1 MGKVARIVTGVL
13 TGGLSEAARAVGKG
27 LTPKVP
33 QIPQPQ
39 PPQPPEE
46 AEGGTGSTPAEIA
59 ERTRREGRRR
69 SRASTILTRP
79 QGLLDSSQGGG
90 RSLLG

>member
-13 TGGLSEAARAVGKG
+13 TGGWSEAARAVGKG

-33 QIPQPQ
+33 QIPQ
-39 PPQPPEE
+39 PQPPEE

-69 SRASTILTRP
+69 SRASTVLTRP
-79 QGLLDSSQGGG
+79 HGLLDSSQGGG
-90 RSLLG
+90 RFLLG